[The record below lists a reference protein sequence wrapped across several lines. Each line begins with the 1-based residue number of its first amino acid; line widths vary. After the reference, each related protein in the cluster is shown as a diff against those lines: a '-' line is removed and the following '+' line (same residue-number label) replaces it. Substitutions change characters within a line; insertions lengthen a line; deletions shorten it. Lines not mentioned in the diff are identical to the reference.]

1 MTRLWLILLGLI
13 ITSRAQADISL
24 TDKLNIKLSPQ
35 IGEIKEIRST
45 AIPGMFEITVGRQ
58 VFYTDSE
65 GRYLIQGQIYD
76 VDTGTNITQLR
87 IAELSKID
95 FKALPFKQAI
105 KTVRGNGKRQIAVFA
120 DPNCG
125 YCKRFEETLKNVTN
139 ITVYSFVIPIL
150 GDDSK
155 LKSKQ
160 LWCSSDRTQAWHDWM
175 TDKKAPSGLGMCDNP
190 VEKNIELARGLSIQA
205 TPTIY
210 FEDGSNAAGALDKE
224 ALEKRLGQ

>member
-1 MTRLWLILLGLI
+1 MKHLIGLVTLAI
-13 ITSRAQADISL
+13 ACLAYADNSV

-35 IGEIKEIRST
+35 IGQIKEIRST
-45 AIPGMFEITVGRQ
+45 AIPGVFEIAVGRQ

-87 IAELSKID
+87 VAELSKID
-95 FKALPFKQAI
+95 FKLLPLKQAI
-105 KTVRGNGKRQIAVFA
+105 KTVHGNGKRQLAVFA

-125 YCKRFEETLKNVTN
+125 YCKRFEETLKNVTDV
-139 ITVYSFVIPIL
+139 TVYTFVIPIL

-160 LWCSSDRTQAWHDWM
+160 LWCSSDRTKAWHDWM
-175 TDKKAPSGLGMCDNP
+175 LDKKGPNGLGMCDNP
-190 VEKNIELARGLSIQA
+190 LDKNIELAKSLGIQA

-210 FEDGSNAAGALDKE
+210 FDDGSSVAGAIDKDS
-224 ALEKRLGQ
+224 LEKNFSGH